1 MVVGKEEKMNKL
13 MPIGI
18 QDFKSLRQS
27 GYLYV
32 DKTRWIYPLLA
43 EGYREEMKFPPYFL
57 SRPRRFGKSLLLS
70 TIRYLFEGEEELF
83 EGLWIHNRWDWEK
96 RYPVILVDFG
106 KITFDGEDELKA
118 LIEEE
123 LVRIGEGFGVKVD
136 GVNYCSKFARLIEL
150 VSEKYSRQVVIL
162 VDEYDRPIL
171 DHIED
176 LELAK
181 RIRDVLRGFYPILK
195 SMDRDIKFLLLTG
208 VTRFS
213 NAGIF
218 SGLNNLKDISLDP
231 RYGNIVGI
239 TQEELEEY
247 LGEEIKRHNVDLEE
261 VKEWYN
267 GYSFLGDRLYNPFDV
282 LRFVDSGC
290 VFKDYWFSSGT
301 PNFLIKLI
309 ESGNFY
315 IPELSNL
322 VIGEEMMDR
331 FDVENIR
338 PEVILYQ
345 AGYLT
350 IDEVIRSLRGGMLYR
365 LKVPNKEVRMS
376 LSDAILDYWKVVE
389 KDRRGELEDGL
400 YVALG
405 NGDVE
410 GIKGWI
416 KRLFEAIP
424 YHYHTNNPISQ
435 YEGYY
440 ASVLFSFFMST
451 GYEVRGEDVSR
462 RGRADI
468 VVLARDKVY
477 VVEIKTDAQEVAIK
491 QIEERRYWEKYE
503 GAGREIYLV
512 GVNIDSEARAVG
524 EMEVRRIE

>member
-1 MVVGKEEKMNKL
+1 MNKL

-18 QDFKSLRQS
+18 QDFKKLRTDEK

-32 DKTRWIYPLLA
+32 DKTKEIHKLLTTSSVV
-43 EGYREEMKFPPYFL
+43 FL

-70 TIRYLFEGEEELF
+70 TVRYLFEGEKNLF
-83 EGLWIHNRWDWEK
+83 EGLWIYDKWDWNK
-96 RYPVILVDFG
+96 RYPVVLIDFG

-123 LVRIGEGFGVKVD
+123 LVRIGEGFGVKVE

-150 VSEKYSRQVVIL
+150 VGEKYSRQVVIL

-181 RIRDVLRGFYPILK
+181 RIRDVLRGFYTILK

-213 NAGIF
+213 KAGIF

-239 TQEELEEY
+239 TQEELERY

-282 LRFVDSGC
+282 LWFVDSGC
-290 VFKDYWFSSGT
+290 VFKDYWFSTGT

-309 ESGNFY
+309 ESGYFY

-322 VIGEEMMDR
+322 VVGEEMMDR

-350 IDEVIRSLRGGMLYR
+350 IDEMITEEGFIEYKLRI
-365 LKVPNKEVRMS
+365 PNREVRQALNKFLLEKMTDDRVDVGFS
-376 LSDAILDYWKVVE
+376 KGLS
-389 KDRRGELEDGL
+389 R
-400 YVALG
+400 ALRE
-405 NGDVE
+405 GDVE

-416 KRLFEAIP
+416 KRLFESIP

-468 VVLARDKVY
+468 VVLAKDKVY
-477 VVEIKTDAQEVAIK
+477 VVEIKTDAQERAIK

-503 GAGREIYLV
+503 GQGREIYLV
-512 GVNIDSEARAVG
+512 GINIDSEGRQVG
-524 EMEVRRIE
+524 EMEIRRIQ

>member
-1 MVVGKEEKMNKL
+1 MNKL
-13 MPIGI
+13 MPVGV
-18 QDFKSLRQS
+18 QDFKDLRTS
-27 GYLYV
+27 ELNYLYI
-32 DKTRWIYPLLA
+32 DKTA
-43 EGYREEMKFPPYFL
+43 EVYKLVRSGKVFFL

-70 TIRYLFEGEEELF
+70 TIRYLFEGEKELF
-83 EGLWIHNRWDWEK
+83 EGLWICDRWDWGK
-96 RYPVILVDFG
+96 RYPVILLSMPNASSVSDLRKRLVELLLEYRDYLG
-106 KITFDGEDELKA
+106 LDVEEDREIVENFFRRLVLGAVKRYGQKVVV
-118 LIEEE
+118 LI
-123 LVRIGEGFGVKVD
+123 
-136 GVNYCSKFARLIEL
+136 
-150 VSEKYSRQVVIL
+150 
-162 VDEYDRPIL
+162 DEYDRPIL
-171 DHIED
+171 DNIED
-176 LELAK
+176 AEKAK
-181 RIRDVLRGFYPILK
+181 EVREYLKGFYSLLK
-195 SMDRDIKFLLLTG
+195 DLDEYLKFILLTG

-213 NAGIF
+213 KAGIF
-218 SGLNNLKDISLDP
+218 SGLNNLEDISLNPDF
-231 RYGNIVGI
+231 GNIVGI
-239 TQEELEEY
+239 TQEELEGY
-247 LGEEIKRHNVDLEE
+247 LGEEIRRHNVDLEE

-267 GYSFLGDRLYNPFDV
+267 GYNFLGDSLYNPFDI
-282 LRFVDSGC
+282 LKFVKNKC
-290 VFKDYWFSSGT
+290 VFDNYWFSTGT

-322 VIGEEMMDR
+322 VVGKEMMDR

-350 IDEVIRSLRGGMLYR
+350 IDEVIRSPRGGLLYR

-416 KRLFEAIP
+416 KRLFESIP
-424 YHYHTNNPISQ
+424 YHYHINNPISQ

-512 GVNIDSEARAVG
+512 GINIDSEARQVG

>member
-1 MVVGKEEKMNKL
+1 MDKL

-70 TIRYLFEGEEELF
+70 TIRYLFEGEKKLF
-83 EGLWIHNRWDWEK
+83 EGLWIHNRWDWDK
-96 RYPVILVDFG
+96 RYPVISISLG
-106 KITFDGEDELKA
+106 GARSIEDVVSDLKDQIDSNARRLQVEL
-118 LIEEE
+118 ES
-123 LVRIGEGFGVKVD
+123 GD
-136 GVNYCSKFARLIEL
+136 
-150 VSEKYSRQVVIL
+150 VVIRFRQL
-162 VDEYDRPIL
+162 IRGASERYGVRVVVLIDEYDKPIL
-171 DHIED
+171 DNLD
-176 LELAK
+176 QK
-181 RIRDVLRGFYPILK
+181 RVATEIREYLRRFYSEIKNSDEHLK
-195 SMDRDIKFLLLTG
+195 FILLTG

-213 NAGIF
+213 KAGIF

-239 TQEELEEY
+239 TQEELERY

-290 VFKDYWFSSGT
+290 VFKDYWFSTGT

-322 VIGEEMMDR
+322 VVGEEMMDR

-350 IDEVIRSLRGGMLYR
+350 IDEVIMEEGFIEYKLRI
-365 LKVPNKEVRMS
+365 PNREVRQALNKFLLEKLTDDRLDVG
-376 LSDAILDYWKVVE
+376 LSK
-389 KDRRGELEDGL
+389 GL
-400 YVALG
+400 SRALRE
-405 NGDVE
+405 GDVE

-416 KRLFEAIP
+416 ERLFESIP
-424 YHYHTNNPISQ
+424 YHYHINNPMGQ

-477 VVEIKTDAQEVAIK
+477 VVEIKTDAQEPVIK

-503 GAGREIYLV
+503 GQGREIYLM
-512 GVNIDSEARAVG
+512 GINIDSEGRAVKG
-524 EMEVRRIE
+524 MEIRRIE

>member
-1 MVVGKEEKMNKL
+1 MNKL

-18 QDFKSLRQS
+18 QDFKSLRRS
-27 GYLYV
+27 GYLYI
-32 DKTRWIYPLLA
+32 DKTKWIYPLLA
-43 EGYREEMKFPPYFL
+43 EGYKEEMKFPPYFL

-70 TIRYLFEGEEELF
+70 TIRYLFEGERELF
-83 EGLWIHNRWDWEK
+83 EGLWICDKWDWDK
-96 RYPVILVDFG
+96 SYPVIMISMPECSSIEDLKSRLWKILVD
-106 KITFDGEDELKA
+106 IARRLAIEVDEGEKDCVNILRDVIVKA
-118 LIEEE
+118 
-123 LVRIGEGFGVKVD
+123 
-136 GVNYCSKFARLIEL
+136 N
-150 VSEKYSRQVVIL
+150 EKYSRQVVVLI
-162 VDEYDRPIL
+162 DEYDRPIL
-171 DHIED
+171 DNIEKP
-176 LELAK
+176 EKAK
-181 RIRDVLRGFYPILK
+181 EVREYLKGFYSLLK
-195 SMDRDIKFLLLTG
+195 DLDEYLKFILLTG

-213 NAGIF
+213 KAGIF
-218 SGLNNLKDISLDP
+218 SGLNNLEDISLNPDF
-231 RYGNIVGI
+231 GNIVGI
-239 TQEELEEY
+239 TQRELEEY
-247 LGEEIKRHNVDLEE
+247 LGEEIKKYGVNLEE

-267 GYSFLGDRLYNPFDV
+267 GYNFLGDSLYNPFDI
-282 LRFVDSGC
+282 LKFVKNKC
-290 VFKDYWFSSGT
+290 VFKDYWFSTGT

-322 VIGEEMMDR
+322 VVGEEMMDR

-350 IDEVIRSLRGGMLYR
+350 IDEMIAEEGFIEYKLRI
-365 LKVPNKEVRMS
+365 PNREVRQALNKFLLEKLTDDRLDVG
-376 LSDAILDYWKVVE
+376 LSK
-389 KDRRGELEDGL
+389 GL
-400 YVALG
+400 SRALRE
-405 NGDVE
+405 GDVE
-410 GIKGWI
+410 GIKNWI
-416 KRLFEAIP
+416 KRLFESIP
-424 YHYHTNNPISQ
+424 YHYHINNPMGQ

-477 VVEIKTDAQEVAIK
+477 VVEIKTDAQERAIK

-503 GAGREIYLV
+503 GQGREIYLV
-512 GVNIDSEARAVG
+512 GINIDSEGRQVG

>member
-1 MVVGKEEKMNKL
+1 MDKL

-18 QDFKSLRQS
+18 QDFKKLRTDEK
-27 GYLYV
+27 GYLYI
-32 DKTRWIYPLLA
+32 DKTEEIYRLLTTSSVV
-43 EGYREEMKFPPYFL
+43 FL

-70 TIRYLFEGEEELF
+70 TIRYLFEGEKDLF
-83 EGLWIHNRWDWEK
+83 EGLWICDKWDWEK
-96 RYPVILVDFG
+96 RYPVISISLG
-106 KITFDGEDELKA
+106 GARSIEDVISDLKDQIDSNAERLNVELESGDTVIRFRQ
-118 LIEEE
+118 LI
-123 LVRIGEGFGVKVD
+123 RGT
-136 GVNYCSKFARLIEL
+136 N
-150 VSEKYSRQVVIL
+150 EKYGVRVVVLI
-162 VDEYDRPIL
+162 DEYDKPIL
-171 DHIED
+171 DNLNKKEVAT
-176 LELAK
+176 E
-181 RIRDVLRGFYPILK
+181 IREYLRRFYSEIKNSDEYLK
-195 SMDRDIKFLLLTG
+195 FILLTG

-213 NAGIF
+213 KAGIF
-218 SGLNNLKDISLDP
+218 SGLNNLEDISLNPDF
-231 RYGNIVGI
+231 GNIVGI
-239 TQEELEEY
+239 TQEELERY

-267 GYSFLGDRLYNPFDV
+267 GYNFLGDRLYNPFDI
-282 LRFVDSGC
+282 LRFIKNKC
-290 VFKDYWFSSGT
+290 VFDNYWFNSGT

-315 IPELSNL
+315 VPELSNL
-322 VIGEEMMDR
+322 VVGKEMMDR

-350 IDEVIRSLRGGMLYR
+350 IDEVIRSPRGGMLYR

-376 LSDAILDYWKVVE
+376 LSDAILDYWKIVE

-477 VVEIKTDAQEVAIK
+477 VVEIKTDAQEPAIK

-512 GVNIDSEARAVG
+512 GINIDSGARAVG
-524 EMEVRRIE
+524 EMEMRQIK

>member
-1 MVVGKEEKMNKL
+1 MNKL
-13 MPIGI
+13 MPIGV
-18 QDFKSLRQS
+18 QDFKDLRTS
-27 GYLYV
+27 ELNYLYI
-32 DKTRWIYPLLA
+32 DKTA
-43 EGYREEMKFPPYFL
+43 EVYKLVRSGKVFFL

-70 TIRYLFEGEEELF
+70 TIRYLFEGEKELF
-83 EGLWIHNRWDWEK
+83 EGLWIHNRWDWGK
-96 RYPVILVDFG
+96 RYPVISISLG
-106 KITFDGEDELKA
+106 GARSIEDVISDLKDQVEANAERLNVEL
-118 LIEEE
+118 E
-123 LVRIGEGFGVKVD
+123 
-136 GVNYCSKFARLIEL
+136 
-150 VSEKYSRQVVIL
+150 SRDVVIRFRQL
-162 VDEYDRPIL
+162 IREVSKRYGIRVVVLIDEYDKPIL
-171 DHIED
+171 DN
-176 LELAK
+176 LEQK
-181 RIRDVLRGFYPILK
+181 RVATEIREYLRRFYSEIKNGDEYLK
-195 SMDRDIKFLLLTG
+195 FILLTG

-213 NAGIF
+213 KAGIF

-239 TQEELEEY
+239 TQEELERY

-315 IPELSNL
+315 LPELSNL
-322 VIGEEMMDR
+322 VVGEEMMDR

-350 IDEVIRSLRGGMLYR
+350 IDEMIAEEGFIEYKLRI
-365 LKVPNKEVRMS
+365 PNREVRQALNKFLLEKMTDDRVDVG
-376 LSDAILDYWKVVE
+376 LSK
-389 KDRRGELEDGL
+389 GL
-400 YVALG
+400 SRALRE
-405 NGDVE
+405 GDIE
-410 GIKGWI
+410 GIKGWV
-416 KRLFEAIP
+416 KRLFESIP

-477 VVEIKTDAQEVAIK
+477 VVEIKTDAQEPAIK

-512 GVNIDSEARAVG
+512 GINIDSEGRRVG
-524 EMEVRRIE
+524 EMEIRRI

>member
-1 MVVGKEEKMNKL
+1 MNKL
-13 MPIGI
+13 MPIGV
-18 QDFKSLRQS
+18 QDFKDLRTS
-27 GYLYV
+27 DLNYLYI
-32 DKTRWIYPLLA
+32 DKTP
-43 EGYREEMKFPPYFL
+43 EVYRLVRSGKVFFL

-70 TIRYLFEGEEELF
+70 TIRYLFEGEKELF
-83 EGLWIHNRWDWEK
+83 EGLWIHSRWDWGK
-96 RYPVILVDFG
+96 RYPVILLSMPECKG
-106 KITFDGEDELKA
+106 RAGLMERMENRLKN
-118 LIEEE
+118 
-123 LVRIGEGFGVKVD
+123 IGEEKRVKLEGKEPAILFED
-136 GVNYCSKFARLIEL
+136 LIRRL
-150 VSEKYSRQVVIL
+150 SEKYSCKVVVLI
-162 VDEYDRPIL
+162 DEYDRPIL
-171 DHIED
+171 DNIE
-176 LELAK
+176 EPEKAK
-181 RIRDVLRGFYPILK
+181 EVREYLKGFYSLLK
-195 SMDRDIKFLLLTG
+195 DLDEYVKFILLTG

-213 NAGIF
+213 KAGIF

-239 TQEELEEY
+239 TQEELERY

-267 GYSFLGDRLYNPFDV
+267 GYSFLGDKLYNPFDV
-282 LRFVDSGC
+282 LWFVDSGC
-290 VFKDYWFSSGT
+290 VFKDYWFSTGT

-309 ESGNFY
+309 ETGNFY

-322 VIGEEMMDR
+322 VVGEEMMDR

-350 IDEVIRSLRGGMLYR
+350 IDEVIRSPRGGMLYR

-405 NGDVE
+405 SGDIE
-410 GIKGWI
+410 GIKNWV

-424 YHYHTNNPISQ
+424 YHYHINNPMGQ

-468 VVLARDKVY
+468 VVLAKDKVY
-477 VVEIKTDAQEVAIK
+477 VVEIKTDAQERAIR

-503 GAGREIYLV
+503 GVGKEIYLV
-512 GVNIDSEARAVG
+512 GINVDSEGRAIK
-524 EMEVRRIE
+524 EMEIRRV

>member
-1 MVVGKEEKMNKL
+1 MDKL
-13 MPIGI
+13 MPIGV
-18 QDFKSLRQS
+18 QDFKSLRRS

-43 EGYREEMKFPPYFL
+43 EGYKENMKFPPYFL

-70 TIRYLFEGEEELF
+70 TIRYLFEGEKDLF
-83 EGLWIHNRWDWEK
+83 EGLWMHNRWDWEK
-96 RYPVILVDFG
+96 RYPVILLSMPECKSRAG
-106 KITFDGEDELKA
+106 LMERMENRLKN
-118 LIEEE
+118 
-123 LVRIGEGFGVKVD
+123 IGEEKGLKLEGKEPAVLFE
-136 GVNYCSKFARLIEL
+136 NLIRG
-150 VSEKYSRQVVIL
+150 VSEKYSCRVVVLI
-162 VDEYDRPIL
+162 DEYDRPIL
-171 DHIED
+171 DNIE
-176 LELAK
+176 EPEKAK
-181 RIRDVLRGFYPILK
+181 EVREYLKGFYSLLK
-195 SMDRDIKFLLLTG
+195 DLDEYLKFILLTG

-213 NAGIF
+213 KAGIF

-239 TQEELEEY
+239 TQEELERY

-267 GYSFLGDRLYNPFDV
+267 GYNFLGDSLYNPFDV
-282 LRFVDSGC
+282 LWFVDSGC
-290 VFKDYWFSSGT
+290 VFDNYWFNSGT

-315 IPELSNL
+315 IPELGNL
-322 VIGEEMMDR
+322 VVGKEMMDR
-331 FDVENIR
+331 FDVENVR

-350 IDEVIRSLRGGMLYR
+350 IDEVIRSPRGGMLYR

-376 LSDAILDYWKVVE
+376 LSDAILDYWKIVE

-424 YHYHTNNPISQ
+424 YHYHIKSPISQ

-468 VVLARDKVY
+468 VVLAKDKVY
-477 VVEIKTDAQEVAIK
+477 VVEIKTDAQEPAIK

-503 GAGREIYLV
+503 GQGREIYLV
-512 GVNIDSEARAVG
+512 GINVDSEARGVK
-524 EMEVRRIE
+524 EMEIRKIK

>member
-1 MVVGKEEKMNKL
+1 MDKL

-70 TIRYLFEGEEELF
+70 TIRYLFEGEKELF
-83 EGLWIHNRWDWEK
+83 EGLWIHNRWDWDK
-96 RYPVILVDFG
+96 RYPVIMINMPNCGD
-106 KITFDGEDELKA
+106 KIGLIERMSNRLRNIGEEKGVRLEGEDPIVLFEN
-118 LIEEE
+118 LIRG
-123 LVRIGEGFGVKVD
+123 L
-136 GVNYCSKFARLIEL
+136 
-150 VSEKYSRQVVIL
+150 SEKYSCRVVVLI
-162 VDEYDRPIL
+162 DEYDRPIL
-171 DHIED
+171 DNIE
-176 LELAK
+176 EPEKAK
-181 RIRDVLRGFYPILK
+181 EVREYLKGFYSLLK
-195 SMDRDIKFLLLTG
+195 DLDEYLKFILLTG

-213 NAGIF
+213 KAGIF

-239 TQEELEEY
+239 TQEELERY
-247 LGEEIKRHNVDLEE
+247 LGEEIKRHNVDLEK

-290 VFKDYWFSSGT
+290 VFKDYWFSTGT

-322 VIGEEMMDR
+322 VVGEEMMDR

-350 IDEVIRSLRGGMLYR
+350 IDEMIAEEGFIEYKLRI
-365 LKVPNKEVRMS
+365 PNREVRQALNKFLLEKMTDDRLDVG
-376 LSDAILDYWKVVE
+376 LSKGVIAGVE
-389 KDRRGELEDGL
+389 RGR
-400 YVALG
+400 YR
-405 NGDVE
+405 GD
-410 GIKGWI
+410 
-416 KRLFEAIP
+416 KRL
-424 YHYHTNNPISQ
+424 
-435 YEGYY
+435 
-440 ASVLFSFFMST
+440 
-451 GYEVRGEDVSR
+451 GEK
-462 RGRADI
+462 I
-468 VVLARDKVY
+468 
-477 VVEIKTDAQEVAIK
+477 I
-491 QIEERRYWEKYE
+491 
-503 GAGREIYLV
+503 
-512 GVNIDSEARAVG
+512 
-524 EMEVRRIE
+524 

>member
-1 MVVGKEEKMNKL
+1 MDKL

-18 QDFKSLRQS
+18 QDFKKLRTDEK
-27 GYLYV
+27 GYLYI
-32 DKTRWIYPLLA
+32 DKTKEIHKLLTTSSVV
-43 EGYREEMKFPPYFL
+43 FL

-70 TIRYLFEGEEELF
+70 TIRYLFEGERELF

-96 RYPVILVDFG
+96 RYPVILLSMPSAGSVDDLRKKLVELLLEYRDYLG
-106 KITFDGEDELKA
+106 LDVEEDREIVENFFRRLVLGAVKRYRQKVVV
-118 LIEEE
+118 LI
-123 LVRIGEGFGVKVD
+123 
-136 GVNYCSKFARLIEL
+136 
-150 VSEKYSRQVVIL
+150 
-162 VDEYDRPIL
+162 DEYDRPIL
-171 DHIED
+171 DNIDEP
-176 LELAK
+176 EIAK
-181 RIRDVLRGFYPILK
+181 EVREYLKGFYSLLK
-195 SMDRDIKFLLLTG
+195 DLDEYLKFILLTG

-213 NAGIF
+213 KAGIF

-239 TQEELEEY
+239 TQEELERY

-267 GYSFLGDRLYNPFDV
+267 GYNFLGDRLYNPFDV
-282 LRFVDSGC
+282 LWFVDRGC
-290 VFKDYWFSSGT
+290 VFKDYWFSTGT

-322 VIGEEMMDR
+322 VVGEEMMDR

-350 IDEVIRSLRGGMLYR
+350 IDEMIAEEGFIEYKLRI
-365 LKVPNKEVRMS
+365 PNREVRQALNKFLLEKMTDDRVDVGFS
-376 LSDAILDYWKVVE
+376 KGLS
-389 KDRRGELEDGL
+389 R
-400 YVALG
+400 ALRE
-405 NGDVE
+405 GDIE

-416 KRLFEAIP
+416 KRLFESIP

-468 VVLARDKVY
+468 VVLAKDKVY
-477 VVEIKTDAQEVAIK
+477 VVEIKTDVQEPAIK

-503 GAGREIYLV
+503 GVGKEIYLV
-512 GVNIDSEARAVG
+512 GINIDSEGRAVK

>member
-1 MVVGKEEKMNKL
+1 MDKL
-13 MPIGI
+13 MPIGV
-18 QDFKSLRQS
+18 QDFKKLRTDEK
-27 GYLYV
+27 GYLYI
-32 DKTRWIYPLLA
+32 DKTEEIYRLLTTSSVV
-43 EGYREEMKFPPYFL
+43 FL

-70 TIRYLFEGEEELF
+70 TIRYLFEGERELF
-83 EGLWIHNRWDWEK
+83 EGLWIHNRWDWDK
-96 RYPVILVDFG
+96 RYPVIMISMPECG
-106 KITFDGEDELKA
+106 GR
-118 LIEEE
+118 EE
-123 LVRIGEGFGVKVD
+123 LEVLLRDKLRLMCEREKVFT
-136 GVNYCSKFARLIEL
+136 SSEHPSSLFAELIQKL
-150 VSEKYSRQVVIL
+150 AEKYSRKVVVLI
-162 VDEYDRPIL
+162 DEYDRPIL
-171 DHIED
+171 DNIDEP
-176 LELAK
+176 EIAK
-181 RIRDVLRGFYPILK
+181 EVREYLKGFYSLLK
-195 SMDRDIKFLLLTG
+195 DLDEYLKFILLTG

-213 NAGIF
+213 KAGIF

-239 TQEELEEY
+239 TQEELERY

-267 GYSFLGDRLYNPFDV
+267 GYSFLGDKLYNPFDV
-282 LRFVDSGC
+282 LWFVDSGC
-290 VFKDYWFSSGT
+290 VFRDYWFSTGT

-315 IPELSNL
+315 LPELSNL
-322 VIGEEMMDR
+322 VVGEEMMDR

-350 IDEVIRSLRGGMLYR
+350 IDEVMRQPTGEVNYR
-365 LKVPNKEVRMS
+365 LKVPNKEVRIS
-376 LSDAILDYWKVVE
+376 LNNVILDYMFEIKE
-389 KDRRGELEDGL
+389 RDRSEIKSGL
-400 YVALG
+400 YFALER
-405 NGDVE
+405 GDIE

-416 KRLFEAIP
+416 KRLFESIP

-468 VVLARDKVY
+468 VVLAKDKVY
-477 VVEIKTDAQEVAIK
+477 VVEIKTDANEPAIK

-503 GAGREIYLV
+503 GVGKEIYLV
-512 GVNIDSEARAVG
+512 GINIDSEGRAVG
-524 EMEVRRIE
+524 EMEVRRV

>member
-1 MVVGKEEKMNKL
+1 MDKL

-70 TIRYLFEGEEELF
+70 TIRYLFEGEKELF
-83 EGLWIHNRWDWEK
+83 EGLWICDKWDWDK
-96 RYPVILVDFG
+96 RYPVIMINMPNCGD
-106 KITFDGEDELKA
+106 KIGLIERMSNRLRNIGEEKGVRLEGEDPIVLFEN
-118 LIEEE
+118 LIRG
-123 LVRIGEGFGVKVD
+123 L
-136 GVNYCSKFARLIEL
+136 
-150 VSEKYSRQVVIL
+150 SEKYSCRVVVLI
-162 VDEYDRPIL
+162 DEYDRPIL
-171 DHIED
+171 DNIE
-176 LELAK
+176 EPEKAK
-181 RIRDVLRGFYPILK
+181 EVREYLKGFYSLLK
-195 SMDRDIKFLLLTG
+195 DLDEYLKFILLTG

-213 NAGIF
+213 KAGIF

-239 TQEELEEY
+239 TQEELERY
-247 LGEEIKRHNVDLEE
+247 LGEEIKRHNVDLEK

-282 LRFVDSGC
+282 LWFVDSGC
-290 VFKDYWFSSGT
+290 VFKDYWFSTGT

-322 VIGEEMMDR
+322 VVGEEMMDR

-350 IDEVIRSLRGGMLYR
+350 IDEMIAEEGFIEYKLRI
-365 LKVPNKEVRMS
+365 PNREVRQALNKFLLEKMTDDRLDVG
-376 LSDAILDYWKVVE
+376 LSK
-389 KDRRGELEDGL
+389 GL
-400 YVALG
+400 SRALRE
-405 NGDVE
+405 GDIE
-410 GIKGWI
+410 GIKDWV
-416 KRLFEAIP
+416 KRLFESIP
-424 YHYHTNNPISQ
+424 YHYHINNPMGQ

-440 ASVLFSFFMST
+440 ASVLFSFFMSA

-468 VVLARDKVY
+468 VVLAKDKVY
-477 VVEIKTDAQEVAIK
+477 VVEIKTDANEPAIK
-491 QIEERRYWEKYE
+491 QIEERKYWEKYE

-512 GVNIDSEARAVG
+512 GINVDSEARAVK
-524 EMEVRRIE
+524 EMEIRRIE

>member
-1 MVVGKEEKMNKL
+1 MNKL

-43 EGYREEMKFPPYFL
+43 EGYREEMKFSPYFL

-70 TIRYLFEGEEELF
+70 TIRYLFEGEKELF
-83 EGLWIHNRWDWEK
+83 ERLWIYDKWDWEK
-96 RYPVILVDFG
+96 RYPVILLSMPECKGREKLEVLLRD
-106 KITFDGEDELKA
+106 KL
-118 LIEEE
+118 
-123 LVRIGEGFGVKVD
+123 
-136 GVNYCSKFARLIEL
+136 RLICEREDVQFSSEHPSSLFAEL
-150 VSEKYSRQVVIL
+150 IQKLAEKYSRKVVVLI
-162 VDEYDRPIL
+162 DEYDRPIL
-171 DHIED
+171 DNIEKP
-176 LELAK
+176 EIAK
-181 RIRDVLRGFYPILK
+181 EVREYLKGFYSLLK
-195 SMDRDIKFLLLTG
+195 DLDEYLKFILLTG

-213 NAGIF
+213 KAGIF
-218 SGLNNLKDISLDP
+218 SGLNNLEDISLNPDF
-231 RYGNIVGI
+231 GNIVGI
-239 TQEELEEY
+239 TQEELEKY
-247 LGEEIKRHNVDLEE
+247 LGEEIERYGVDLEE

-267 GYSFLGDRLYNPFDV
+267 GYSFLGDSLYNPFDI
-282 LRFVDSGC
+282 LKFVKNRC

-322 VIGEEMMDR
+322 VVGEEMMDR

-350 IDEVIRSLRGGMLYR
+350 IDEMITEEGFIEYKLRI
-365 LKVPNKEVRMS
+365 PNREVRQALNRFLLEKMTDDRLDVG
-376 LSDAILDYWKVVE
+376 LSK
-389 KDRRGELEDGL
+389 GL
-400 YVALG
+400 SRALRE
-405 NGDVE
+405 GDVE
-410 GIKGWI
+410 GIKSWV

-468 VVLARDKVY
+468 VVLAKDKVY
-477 VVEIKTDAQEVAIK
+477 VVEIKTDANEPAIK

-503 GAGREIYLV
+503 GGGREIYLV
-512 GVNIDSEARAVG
+512 GINIDSEARTVG
-524 EMEVRRIE
+524 EMEVRRIR

>member
-1 MVVGKEEKMNKL
+1 M
-13 MPIGI
+13 
-18 QDFKSLRQS
+18 
-27 GYLYV
+27 
-32 DKTRWIYPLLA
+32 
-43 EGYREEMKFPPYFL
+43 
-57 SRPRRFGKSLLLS
+57 S
-70 TIRYLFEGEEELF
+70 TIRYLFEGERELF
-83 EGLWIHNRWDWEK
+83 DGLWIHNRWDWGK
-96 RYPVILVDFG
+96 RYPVILLSMPECGG
-106 KITFDGEDELKA
+106 K
-118 LIEEE
+118 EE
-123 LVRIGEGFGVKVD
+123 LEVLLRDKLRLVCEREDVQF
-136 GVNYCSKFARLIEL
+136 SSEHPLSLFAELIQKL
-150 VSEKYSRQVVIL
+150 AEKYSHKVVVLI
-162 VDEYDRPIL
+162 DEYDRPIL
-171 DHIED
+171 DNIDEP
-176 LELAK
+176 EKAK
-181 RIRDVLRGFYPILK
+181 EVREYLKGFYSLLK
-195 SMDRDIKFLLLTG
+195 DLDEYLKFILLTG

-213 NAGIF
+213 KAGIF

-239 TQEELEEY
+239 TQEELERY

-282 LRFVDSGC
+282 LWFVDSGC

-350 IDEVIRSLRGGMLYR
+350 IDEVIKSPRGGLLYK

-416 KRLFEAIP
+416 KRLFESIP
-424 YHYHTNNPISQ
+424 YHYHINNPMSQ

-477 VVEIKTDAQEVAIK
+477 VVEIKTDAQEPAIK

-503 GAGREIYLV
+503 GAGKEIYLV
-512 GVNIDSEARAVG
+512 GISIDSEGRQVG
-524 EMEVRRIE
+524 EMEIRRIE

>member
-1 MVVGKEEKMNKL
+1 MDKL

-18 QDFKSLRQS
+18 QDFKSLRRS

-43 EGYREEMKFPPYFL
+43 EGYREETKFPPYFL

-70 TIRYLFEGEEELF
+70 TIRYLFEGEKELF
-83 EGLWIHNRWDWEK
+83 EGLWIYDKWDWGK
-96 RYPVILVDFG
+96 RYPVILLSMPECKG
-106 KITFDGEDELKA
+106 R
-118 LIEEE
+118 EE
-123 LVRIGEGFGVKVD
+123 LEVLLKD
-136 GVNYCSKFARLIEL
+136 KLRLICEKEKVLTSTEHPSSLFAEL
-150 VSEKYSRQVVIL
+150 IQKLAEKYSCKVVVLI
-162 VDEYDRPIL
+162 DEYDRPIL
-171 DHIED
+171 DNIDEP
-176 LELAK
+176 EKAK
-181 RIRDVLRGFYPILK
+181 EVREYLKGFYSLLK
-195 SMDRDIKFLLLTG
+195 DLDEYLKFILLTG

-213 NAGIF
+213 KAGIF
-218 SGLNNLKDISLDP
+218 SGLNNLEDISLNPDF
-231 RYGNIVGI
+231 GNIVGI

-267 GYSFLGDRLYNPFDV
+267 GYSFLGDRLYNPFDI
-282 LRFVDSGC
+282 LRFVKNKC

-322 VIGEEMMDR
+322 VVGEEMMDR
-331 FDVENIR
+331 FDVENLR
-338 PEVILYQ
+338 PEVVLYQ

-350 IDEVIRSLRGGMLYR
+350 IDEVMRSPRGGMLYR
-365 LKVPNKEVRMS
+365 LRVPNKEVRMS
-376 LSDAILDYWKVVE
+376 LSDAILDYWRVVE
-389 KDRRGELEDGL
+389 KNRRGELEDGL

-405 NGDVE
+405 SGDVE
-410 GIKGWI
+410 GIKNLV
-416 KRLFEAIP
+416 KRLFESIP
-424 YHYHTNNPISQ
+424 YHYHINNPMGQ

-468 VVLARDKVY
+468 VVLAKDKVY
-477 VVEIKTDAQEVAIK
+477 VVEIKTDAQEPAIK
-491 QIEERRYWEKYE
+491 QIEERRYWKKYE
-503 GAGREIYLV
+503 GVGKEIYLV
-512 GVNIDSEARAVG
+512 GINVDSKERG
-524 EMEVRRIE
+524 IKEMEIRRV

>member
-1 MVVGKEEKMNKL
+1 MEKL

-18 QDFKSLRQS
+18 QDFKSLRRS

-43 EGYREEMKFPPYFL
+43 EGYREEMKFSPYFL

-83 EGLWIHNRWDWEK
+83 EGLWIHNRWDWGK
-96 RYPVILVDFG
+96 RYPVIMLSMPSAGSVGDLRKKLVELLLECRDYLG
-106 KITFDGEDELKA
+106 LDVEEDRE
-118 LIEEE
+118 IVENFF
-123 LVRIGEGFGVKVD
+123 R
-136 GVNYCSKFARLIEL
+136 RLIL
-150 VSEKYSRQVVIL
+150 GAVKKYRQKVVVLI
-162 VDEYDRPIL
+162 DEYDRPIL
-171 DHIED
+171 DNINEP
-176 LELAK
+176 EKAK
-181 RIRDVLRGFYPILK
+181 EVREYLKGFYSLLK
-195 SMDRDIKFLLLTG
+195 DLDEYLKFILLTG

-213 NAGIF
+213 KAGIF
-218 SGLNNLKDISLDP
+218 SGLNNLEDISLNPDF
-231 RYGNIVGI
+231 GNIVGI
-239 TQEELEEY
+239 TQRELEEY
-247 LGEEIKRHNVDLEE
+247 LGEEIKKYGVNLEE

-267 GYSFLGDRLYNPFDV
+267 GYNFLGDSLYNPFDI
-282 LRFVDSGC
+282 LKFVKNKC

-301 PNFLIKLI
+301 PHFLIKLI

-315 IPELSNL
+315 IPKLSNL
-322 VIGEEMMDR
+322 VVGEEMMDR

-350 IDEVIRSLRGGMLYR
+350 IDEMIAEEGFIEYKLRI
-365 LKVPNKEVRMS
+365 PNREVRQALNKFLLEKMTDDRLDVG
-376 LSDAILDYWKVVE
+376 LSK
-389 KDRRGELEDGL
+389 GL
-400 YVALG
+400 SRALRE
-405 NGDVE
+405 GDIE

-416 KRLFEAIP
+416 KRLFESIP
-424 YHYHTNNPISQ
+424 YHYLTKNPISQ

-468 VVLARDKVY
+468 VVLAKDKVY

-503 GAGREIYLV
+503 RAGKEIYLV
-512 GVNIDSEARAVG
+512 GINIDSEARQVG
-524 EMEVRRIE
+524 EMEIRRL

>member
-1 MVVGKEEKMNKL
+1 MDKL
-13 MPIGI
+13 MPIGV
-18 QDFKSLRQS
+18 QDFKDLRTS
-27 GYLYV
+27 DLNYLYI
-32 DKTRWIYPLLA
+32 DKTPEVYKLVRS
-43 EGYREEMKFPPYFL
+43 GKVFFL

-70 TIRYLFEGEEELF
+70 TIRYLFEGEKELF

-96 RYPVILVDFG
+96 RYPVISISLG
-106 KITFDGEDELKA
+106 GAGSIEDVISDLKDQVNSNA
-118 LIEEE
+118 RRL
-123 LVRIGEGFGVKVD
+123 GV
-136 GVNYCSKFARLIEL
+136 GLE
-150 VSEKYSRQVVIL
+150 SEDVVIRFRQL
-162 VDEYDRPIL
+162 IRETSERYGVRVVVLIDEYDKPIL
-171 DHIED
+171 DNLDKKDVATE
-176 LELAK
+176 
-181 RIRDVLRGFYPILK
+181 IREYLRRFYSEIKNGDEYLK
-195 SMDRDIKFLLLTG
+195 FILLTG

-213 NAGIF
+213 KAGIF

-239 TQEELEEY
+239 TQEELERY
-247 LGEEIKRHNVDLEE
+247 LGEEIKRHNVELEE

-267 GYSFLGDRLYNPFDV
+267 GYNFLGGRLYNPFDV

-290 VFKDYWFSSGT
+290 VFDNYWFNSGT

-315 IPELSNL
+315 IPELGNL
-322 VIGEEMMDR
+322 VVGKEMMDR
-331 FDVENIR
+331 FDVENIS

-350 IDEVIRSLRGGMLYR
+350 IDEVIRSPRGGMLYR

-389 KDRRGELEDGL
+389 KDRRGELEDEL

-416 KRLFEAIP
+416 KRLFESIP

-468 VVLARDKVY
+468 VVLAKDKVY
-477 VVEIKTDAQEVAIK
+477 VVEIKTDAQEPAIK

-503 GAGREIYLV
+503 GVGREIYLMGINV
-512 GVNIDSEARAVG
+512 DSEGRAVR
-524 EMEVRRIE
+524 EMEIRRIE

>member
-1 MVVGKEEKMNKL
+1 MNKL
-13 MPIGI
+13 MPIGV
-18 QDFKSLRQS
+18 QDFKDLRTS
-27 GYLYV
+27 ELNYLYI
-32 DKTRWIYPLLA
+32 DKTPEVYKLVRS
-43 EGYREEMKFPPYFL
+43 GKVFFL

-70 TIRYLFEGEEELF
+70 TIRYLFEGERELF
-83 EGLWIHNRWDWEK
+83 DGLWIHNRWDWGK
-96 RYPVILVDFG
+96 RYPVILLSMPECGG
-106 KITFDGEDELKA
+106 K
-118 LIEEE
+118 EE
-123 LVRIGEGFGVKVD
+123 LEVLLRDKLRLVCEREDVQF
-136 GVNYCSKFARLIEL
+136 SSEHPLSLFAELIQKL
-150 VSEKYSRQVVIL
+150 AEKYSHKVVVLI
-162 VDEYDRPIL
+162 DEYDRPIL
-171 DHIED
+171 DNIDEP
-176 LELAK
+176 EKAK
-181 RIRDVLRGFYPILK
+181 EVREYLKGFYSLLK
-195 SMDRDIKFLLLTG
+195 DLDEYLKFILLTG

-213 NAGIF
+213 KAGIF

-239 TQEELEEY
+239 TQEELERY

-282 LRFVDSGC
+282 LWFVDSGC
-290 VFKDYWFSSGT
+290 VFDNYWFNSGT

-315 IPELSNL
+315 IPELGSL
-322 VIGEEMMDR
+322 VVGKEMMDR
-331 FDVENIR
+331 FDVENIK

-350 IDEVIRSLRGGMLYR
+350 IDEVIKSPRGGLLYK

-416 KRLFEAIP
+416 KRLFESIP
-424 YHYHTNNPISQ
+424 YHYHINNPISQ

-477 VVEIKTDAQEVAIK
+477 VVEIKTDAQEPAIK

-503 GAGREIYLV
+503 GAGKEIYLV
-512 GVNIDSEARAVG
+512 GISIDSEGRQVG
-524 EMEVRRIE
+524 EMEIRRIE